1 MFFHTILGNSPF
13 RSRVRRNF
21 TYLQWPAGQRP
32 SFLNSDHVQHIESND
47 RLWMDD
53 EWGSGEALFAR
64 KFSDDRLDLLDRIDS
79 MIRRKEE
86 RGQAVG
92 QGGEGP
98 GNATPGPGDICV
110 QQRSVYV
117 FRRGLI
123 R

>member
-64 KFSDDRLDLLDRIDS
+64 KFSDDRLDLVDRMDS
-79 MIRRKEE
+79 MIRRNE
-86 RGQAVG
+86 G
-92 QGGEGP
+92 QGQDMVQVGVLP
-98 GNATPGPGDICV
+98 GSSPSED
-110 QQRSVYV
+110 
-117 FRRGLI
+117 
-123 R
+123 